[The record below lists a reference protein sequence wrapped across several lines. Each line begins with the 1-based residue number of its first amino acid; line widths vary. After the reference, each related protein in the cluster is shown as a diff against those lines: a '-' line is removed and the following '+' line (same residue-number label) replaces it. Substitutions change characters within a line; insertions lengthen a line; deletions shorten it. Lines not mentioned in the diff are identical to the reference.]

1 MDAEAAV
8 LAGALE
14 AHEDAVRNRRPLRVF
29 LGAIDADLVAGL
41 GLELPEPP

>member
-8 LAGALE
+8 FAGAFE
-14 AHEDAVRNRRPLRVF
+14 AHEDAVGNGCPLRVF

-41 GLELPEPP
+41 RLEVP